1 MISIILIYDMYK
13 KNQDKN
19 IKENSYEYENTNC
32 LNPKEL
38 VEAWKS
44 VIQNIYQNTINANN

>member
-1 MISIILIYDMYK
+1 MV
-13 KNQDKN
+13 
-19 IKENSYEYENTNC
+19 KENSYEYENTNC

-44 VIQNIYQNTINANN
+44 VIQNIYQSTINVNN